1 MIKIQQ
7 LSKSY
12 GKEVVFN
19 NYNLNIEDNK
29 ITCIMGPSGC
39 GKSTLLNI
47 LAGLIQYKGSVTGL
61 PDRISYV
68 FQQHNLLPNK
78 TLLDNVKFV
87 APDYPNAEELMEL
100 LGLRD
105 FMHKYPSQVSGGQ
118 RQRAAIARSIA
129 YEPELLL
136 MDEPFSS
143 VDHNLKLQMLQELRR
158 IIKDKQITCI
168 FVTHDKEEA
177 EVFGE
182 RIEVME
188 EGEGKK

>member
-47 LAGLIQYKGSVTGL
+47 LAGLIQYKGLVSGL

-78 TLLDNVKFV
+78 TLLDNAKFV
-87 APDYPNAEELMEL
+87 APDYPNFEELMEL

>member
-1 MIKIQQ
+1 MIRIQQ
-7 LSKSY
+7 LYKSY
-12 GKEVVFN
+12 GREVVFD

-87 APDYPNAEELMEL
+87 APDYTDAEALMEL
-100 LGLRD
+100 LGLRE

-118 RQRAAIARSIA
+118 RQRAAIARGIA
-129 YEPELLL
+129 YEPDLLL

-143 VDHNLKLQMLQELRR
+143 VDHNLKLQMLQDLRR

-168 FVTHDKEEA
+168 VVTHDKEDA
-177 EVFGE
+177 EIFADK
-182 RIEVME
+182 IEVME
-188 EGEGKK
+188 EGKGKK